1 MADVENPVEEPLEG
15 QSHFMASLNQ
25 NNDAIKHFKI
35 FDFWPIFEK
44 KIE

>member
-15 QSHFMASLNQ
+15 QSHFMAFFNQ

-35 FDFWPIFEK
+35 LIFGRFLK
-44 KIE
+44 KKTK